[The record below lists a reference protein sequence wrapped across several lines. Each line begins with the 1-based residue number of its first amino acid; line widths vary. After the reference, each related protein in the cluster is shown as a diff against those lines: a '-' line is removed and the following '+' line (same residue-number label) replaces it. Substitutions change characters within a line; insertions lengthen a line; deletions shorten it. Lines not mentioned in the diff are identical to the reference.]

1 MGLFSLIVSEN
12 GPEYIDTFR
21 LFINYGPNVTKSI
34 RQILTLI
41 GIMKFKIPLLIMIP
55 QLIVFF
61 RLRLLVEMTTQI

>member
-12 GPEYIDTFR
+12 GLEYIDKFR
-21 LFINYGPNVTKSI
+21 LFINYGPNVTKSF

-41 GIMKFKIPLLIMIP
+41 GIMKFKIRRLIMIP